1 MRKSFIVIGLGRFG
15 LNIVKTMADLRC
27 PVVAIDINEECVKN
41 AAQYV
46 EHCAACDSTK
56 KQVLEELGVKNIDHS
71 IVAIGNNLLA
81 TILTTIN
88 LAELGVKNITVRVD
102 DAAHVALLKRIGATE
117 VIIPEEASAK
127 SLANQLVSDNF
138 LEYFRIDAS
147 NGVVQIKVP
156 ADFEPI
162 TLIELDSRNR
172 FDVNIVGIT
181 RDGKFSIPKGVD
193 TILAGDIL
201 LAVGKSSRI
210 LKLDDAIQAHK
221 AD

>member
-1 MRKSFIVIGLGRFG
+1 MKKSFIVIGLGRFG
-15 LNIVKTMADLRC
+15 LNIVKTMADLKC
-27 PVVAIDINEECVKN
+27 PVIAIDINEEQVKK
-41 AAQYV
+41 AAHFV

-56 KQVLEELGVKNIDHS
+56 KEVLEELGVKNIDHS

-88 LAELGVKNITVRVD
+88 LVELGVKNITVRVD
-102 DAAHVALLKRIGATE
+102 DAAYVALLKRVGATE

-147 NGVVQIKVP
+147 NGVVQIRIP
-156 ADFEPI
+156 DDFKPI
-162 TLIELDSRNR
+162 TLIQLDSRNR

-181 RDGKFSIPKGVD
+181 REGKFSIPKGVD
-193 TILAGDIL
+193 TIMPGDIL
-201 LAVGKSSRI
+201 LAVGKSSKI
-210 LKLDDAIQAHK
+210 LKLDEAIREYK
-221 AD
+221 